1 MLEGAKKSFFF
12 RLVPDSFNL
21 FLSESVSIVSSGL
34 FHSTLNSASMSV
46 FLLYKSQITT
56 FKDGNEAMQKM

>member
-21 FLSESVSIVSSGL
+21 FLSESVSVVSGF
-34 FHSTLNSASMSV
+34 FHLTLNSASMSLS
-46 FLLYKSQITT
+46 LLYKSQITI